1 MCEVD
6 LSPTLHPPRGEPTG
20 KAKVWALAGRGC
32 QGPQRHPETG
42 EQQPVEVPTPQKI
55 GSLFTKI
62 KRKMEKEYEQPQKSR
77 PWRLPMNAL
86 QFPGPEGRTCGP
98 GAGGSVGGMAG
109 PQLQLHRKLTQ
120 RKT

>member
-1 MCEVD
+1 MRWTSLLLSIHPEVNPQEKLRCGHLQD
-6 LSPTLHPPRGEPTG
+6 AAVRG
-20 KAKVWALAGRGC
+20 L
-32 QGPQRHPETG
+32 RHPETG